1 MSDRRQKIQLELALT
16 RGERREALR
25 TGGPGTEPLA
35 AKRGA
40 DSPASTDRL
49 MEEVCER
56 ENLKAA
62 LKRVR
67 QNGGSPGLD
76 GMTVEELPGHLKEHW
91 PRMRDQLLRGTY

>member
-16 RGERREALR
+16 RGERSEAPR
-25 TGGPGTEPLA
+25 TGGQGTEPPA
-35 AKRGA
+35 AKRGT
-40 DSPASTDRL
+40 DSPANTERL

-67 QNGGSPGLD
+67 QQRWQSRYRRDDRGGIAW
-76 GMTVEELPGHLKEHW
+76 T
-91 PRMRDQLLRGTY
+91 T